1 MCLRP
6 SFWIWERLLK
16 MKVKQYRY
24 DNGDFDLAELP
35 TTPDQNAG
43 VEGAIKKQLAKNSK
57 QLKELQKK
65 LVANRKQGLVL
76 ILQGMDAAGKDSL
89 VAHVFAGVNPA
100 GFQVASFKQPSS
112 EELAHDFLWRINQK
126 LPERGMIGIFNRS
139 YYEDVLISRVHP
151 QILLNENLPGVDT
164 LDDVD
169 DEFFNHRYSDIKH
182 YEEYLNHCGYQV
194 IKFFLHLSKAEQKR
208 RFAARIERPEKNWKF
223 SAADIHERRY
233 WDSYQEAYQVALS
246 KTATKKNPWYI
257 IPGDDKGFERLVAS
271 NILLE
276 RLKQMNLAF
285 PKMSAD
291 ASAELVKAMAEL
303 NQEKD

>member
-1 MCLRP
+1 
-6 SFWIWERLLK
+6 

-24 DNGDFDLAELP
+24 DNGDFDLVQLP
-35 TTPDQNAG
+35 TTPDQKAG
-43 VEGAIKKQLAKNSK
+43 SENEIKKQLAKNSK
-57 QLKELQKK
+57 QLKDLQKK
-65 LVANRKQGLVL
+65 LVSSREQGLVL

-100 GFQVASFKQPSS
+100 GFQVASFKQPSH

-151 QILLNENLPGVDT
+151 QILLHENLPGVKK
-164 LDDVD
+164 LDDID
-169 DEFFNHRYSDIKH
+169 DEFFNHRYRDIKH

-194 IKFFLHLSKAEQKR
+194 IKFFLHLSKTEQKK
-208 RFAARIERPEKNWKF
+208 RFEARIERPEKNWKF
-223 SAADIHERRY
+223 SAADIRERRY
-233 WDSYQEAYQVALS
+233 WDAYQEAYQTALS
-246 KTATKKNPWYI
+246 KTATKENPWYI

-276 RLKQMNLAF
+276 RLKKMNLAF
-285 PKMSAD
+285 PKMD
-291 ASAELVKAMAEL
+291 ATASGELAKALVEL
-303 NQEKD
+303 KQEKD

>member
-1 MCLRP
+1 M
-6 SFWIWERLLK
+6 
-16 MKVKQYRY
+16 
-24 DNGDFDLAELP
+24 
-35 TTPDQNAG
+35 
-43 VEGAIKKQLAKNSK
+43 
-57 QLKELQKK
+57 
-65 LVANRKQGLVL
+65 
-76 ILQGMDAAGKDSL
+76 
-89 VAHVFAGVNPA
+89 
-100 GFQVASFKQPSS
+100 
-112 EELAHDFLWRINQK
+112 
-126 LPERGMIGIFNRS
+126 
-139 YYEDVLISRVHP
+139 LISRVHP

-257 IPGDDKGFERLVAS
+257 IPGNDKVFERLVAS